1 MTGGSMDAEVR
12 FLDGETRSFSRVGSL
27 AVRDDAVIVRRWFRI
42 VAIVP
47 LPMIRWARVTGRR
60 KVSQHDF
67 GKAAL

>member
-1 MTGGSMDAEVR
+1 MDAEVR
-12 FLDGETRSFSRVGSL
+12 FVDGETRSFPSVTGI
-27 AVRDDAVIVRRWFRI
+27 AVRGGALVVRRWFRS

-47 LPMIRWARVTGRR
+47 MDAIRWARLVHRR